1 MTKIVMNHTASS
13 QSTSECVNVTKEPP
27 KCAFRLSSA
36 SIDVDR
42 PAGLCRP
49 WGATNNVYYEQ
60 CEQCPSRKPICPSAN
75 QRGCKHPQ
83 THTTKVHERHRVTPL
98 GWDKQLTVH
107 SVTTSLATHRRRLHV
122 WCSVERQIDLIDST
136 HLSGCL
142 TPSCTPS
149 QVPSSRGIKAQGRGS
164 VPQKRA

>member
-1 MTKIVMNHTASS
+1 MYTMN
-13 QSTSECVNVTKEPP
+13 NVSNVQVESPSAHLLIKGG
-27 KCAFRLSSA
+27 A
-36 SIDVDR
+36 SI
-42 PAGLCRP
+42 
-49 WGATNNVYYEQ
+49 Q
-60 CEQCPSRKPICPSAN
+60 
-75 QRGCKHPQ
+75 Q

-142 TPSCTPS
+142 DTFMHTIPGP
-149 QVPSSRGIKAQGRGS
+149 I
-164 VPQKRA
+164 